1 MDDIIY
7 EEDNENGSINVDS
20 NAITNSKTDSRN
32 IENDNFKN
40 ENEKV
45 IQEKEMDD
53 LADLKEK
60 FKSILLK
67 TPQDEGED
75 CIIYGMNANLLT
87 ENHKIKNGIIYCDD
101 ETFLQFLYPK
111 SKKNPIKFKLS
122 LASINDMSIGNSDVN
137 FKFSPVI
144 G

>member
-7 EEDNENGSINVDS
+7 EEADENGSINVDS
-20 NAITNSKTDSRN
+20 NAITNSKTDSIN
-32 IENDNFKN
+32 IKNDNIKN

-45 IQEKEMDD
+45 IQDKEMDD

-101 ETFLQFLYPK
+101 ETFLQFLYNK
-111 SKKNPIKFKLS
+111 
-122 LASINDMSIGNSDVN
+122 
-137 FKFSPVI
+137 
-144 G
+144 